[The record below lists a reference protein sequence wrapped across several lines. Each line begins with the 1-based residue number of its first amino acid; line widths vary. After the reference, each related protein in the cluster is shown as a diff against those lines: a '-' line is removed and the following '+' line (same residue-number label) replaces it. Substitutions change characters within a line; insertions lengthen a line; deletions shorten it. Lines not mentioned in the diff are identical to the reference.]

1 MKTVVIID
9 ALRTPI
15 GKYKG
20 SLSQVSAVDLGTHVT
35 TQLLKRHSTISEE
48 IDQVIFGNVLQA
60 GNGQNPARQIAINS
74 GLSHEIP
81 AMTVNEVCGS
91 GMKAV
96 ILAKQ
101 LIQLGEAEVLI
112 AGGIENMSQA

>member
-20 SLSQVSAVDLGTHVT
+20 SLSQVSVVDLGTHVT

-60 GNGQNPARQIAINS
+60 GNGK
-74 GLSHEIP
+74 IP
-81 AMTVNEVCGS
+81 HD
-91 GMKAV
+91 K
-96 ILAKQ
+96 
-101 LIQLGEAEVLI
+101 
-112 AGGIENMSQA
+112 

>member
-81 AMTVNEVCGS
+81 AMTVMRSADQE
-91 GMKAV
+91 
-96 ILAKQ
+96 
-101 LIQLGEAEVLI
+101 
-112 AGGIENMSQA
+112 

>member
-60 GNGQNPARQIAINS
+60 GNGQNPARQI
-74 GLSHEIP
+74 EI
-81 AMTVNEVCGS
+81 GS
-91 GMKAV
+91 AHV
-96 ILAKQ
+96 
-101 LIQLGEAEVLI
+101 
-112 AGGIENMSQA
+112 

>member
-1 MKTVVIID
+1 M
-9 ALRTPI
+9 A
-15 GKYKG
+15 
-20 SLSQVSAVDLGTHVT
+20 
-35 TQLLKRHSTISEE
+35 E
-48 IDQVIFGNVLQA
+48 
-60 GNGQNPARQIAINS
+60 NPARQIAINS

-91 GMKAV
+91 GMNAV

-112 AGGIENMSQA
+112 AGGIENMSQAPKLQRFNYETESYDAPFSSMMYDGLTDAFSGQAMGLTAEIWPKVSCN

>member
-60 GNGQNPARQIAINS
+60 GNGRKSRTTNS
-74 GLSHEIP
+74 
-81 AMTVNEVCGS
+81 N
-91 GMKAV
+91 
-96 ILAKQ
+96 KQ
-101 LIQLGEAEVLI
+101 RFI
-112 AGGIENMSQA
+112 S

>member
-60 GNGQNPARQIAINS
+60 GNGQK
-74 GLSHEIP
+74 IP
-81 AMTVNEVCGS
+81 HD
-91 GMKAV
+91 K
-96 ILAKQ
+96 
-101 LIQLGEAEVLI
+101 
-112 AGGIENMSQA
+112 

>member
-74 GLSHEIP
+74 G
-81 AMTVNEVCGS
+81 
-91 GMKAV
+91 
-96 ILAKQ
+96 
-101 LIQLGEAEVLI
+101 
-112 AGGIENMSQA
+112 

>member
-60 GNGQNPARQIAINS
+60 GNGQNPARQNS
-74 GLSHEIP
+74 
-81 AMTVNEVCGS
+81 N
-91 GMKAV
+91 
-96 ILAKQ
+96 KQ
-101 LIQLGEAEVLI
+101 RFI
-112 AGGIENMSQA
+112 S